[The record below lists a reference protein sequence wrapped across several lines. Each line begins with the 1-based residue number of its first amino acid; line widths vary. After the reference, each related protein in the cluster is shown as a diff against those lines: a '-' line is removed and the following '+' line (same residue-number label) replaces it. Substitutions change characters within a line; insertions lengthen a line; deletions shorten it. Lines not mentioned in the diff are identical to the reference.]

1 MLEGSSY
8 MFYVIRINNFRNFML
23 DLHKELLLKSGL
35 HFIPFNIIGY
45 RMPIQT
51 IKLKRKLNINSYDIN
66 VYGDKDEL

>member
-1 MLEGSSY
+1 
-8 MFYVIRINNFRNFML
+8 ML
-23 DLHKELLLKSGL
+23 DLHKKLLLKSGL